1 MSVMDGGDAID
12 LGATLV
18 ALGIG
23 DGTVLT
29 CTETPPEP
37 TVVDVAMSEVDEVSR
52 FVFTPKF

>member
-1 MSVMDGGDAID
+1 MDGGDAID
-12 LGATLV
+12 LGSTLV